1 MLVLRSRKAR
11 KTRARKTR
19 ARKTECGS
27 RRFRCRWVI
36 ITTIT
41 IITAVSSFASG
52 LATLAI
58 TTTIITTIIITTEAM
73 EERRG
78 VRPDAP
84 LLFSFT
90 GFSVADLA
98 FCCTEQMA
106 IRAVE
111 DGVGFRG
118 PR

>member
-1 MLVLRSRKAR
+1 MLVLRNRK
-11 KTRARKTR
+11 ARKTR

-36 ITTIT
+36 IITTIT
-41 IITAVSSFASG
+41 TITTAVSSFASG
-52 LATLAI
+52 LVTPAII
-58 TTTIITTIIITTEAM
+58 TTITTTIIITTEAM
-73 EERRG
+73 ERG
-78 VRPDAP
+78 VLPDAP

-90 GFSVADLA
+90 GFSFADLA
-98 FCCTEQMA
+98 FCRTEQMA
-106 IRAVE
+106 VRAVE

>member
-11 KTRARKTR
+11 KTKERKTR

-41 IITAVSSFASG
+41 IITAASSFASG
-52 LATLAI
+52 LATPAI
-58 TTTIITTIIITTEAM
+58 ITTIIITIIITTEAM
-73 EERRG
+73 EGQRG
-78 VRPDAP
+78 VRLDAP

-90 GFSVADLA
+90 GFSFADLA
-98 FCCTEQMA
+98 FCRTEQMA
-106 IRAVE
+106 VCAVE

>member
-36 ITTIT
+36 IITTT

-58 TTTIITTIIITTEAM
+58 TTIITTIIITTEAM

-90 GFSVADLA
+90 GFSFADLA